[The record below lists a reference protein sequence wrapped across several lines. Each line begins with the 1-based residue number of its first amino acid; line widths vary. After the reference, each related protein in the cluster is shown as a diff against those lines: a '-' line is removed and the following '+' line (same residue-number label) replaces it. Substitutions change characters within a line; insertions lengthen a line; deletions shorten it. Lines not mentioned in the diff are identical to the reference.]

1 MIETTAIPKV
11 NITDLRLCHWIKR
24 LSRNTILRLNETQ
37 LLTEDSNV
45 SYNKTRWK
53 HGYDPAQLEKE
64 EAKRNLHSRIRALVQ
79 IRYAP
84 SSWSGIENGSER
96 FIRRGEAGPTTTTII
111 RNKIRPLP
119 GWHARRFL
127 DRAYDEGG
135 GRLNE
140 EGVAAERGRNT
151 FYNGH

>member
-53 HGYDPAQLEKE
+53 HGYDPAQL
-64 EAKRNLHSRIRALVQ
+64 R
-79 IRYAP
+79 
-84 SSWSGIENGSER
+84 
-96 FIRRGEAGPTTTTII
+96 
-111 RNKIRPLP
+111 
-119 GWHARRFL
+119 
-127 DRAYDEGG
+127 EGG
-135 GRLNE
+135 GE
-140 EGVAAERGRNT
+140 EKFAFAYTRARTNSLRSL
-151 FYNGH
+151 